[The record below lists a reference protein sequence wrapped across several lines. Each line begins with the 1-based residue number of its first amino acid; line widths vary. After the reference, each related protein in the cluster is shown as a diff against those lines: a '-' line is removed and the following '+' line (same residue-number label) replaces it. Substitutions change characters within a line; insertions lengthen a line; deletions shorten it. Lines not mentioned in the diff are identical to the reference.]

1 MRIGIVTTW
10 FERGAAYVSR
20 IYKDMLE
27 REGHEVFIYARG
39 GEEEKVS
46 GEKWNE
52 DYVTRDY
59 GYRNFRITKRLYNK
73 WIVENK
79 IEALFFN
86 EQQDF
91 RVVVYTK
98 RKYPQILLGAYIDY
112 YTERTR
118 RWYGIYDFVICNTQR
133 HMQAMEG
140 HPQRF
145 YLKWGT
151 DLDVYKPSDN
161 THDTIVFFHSV
172 GMSVRKGTDILVNAF
187 INGEC
192 YKRSKLIIHTQI
204 PITKVTP
211 YSKEFLE
218 QYNIEVIEKT
228 VSAPGLYFMG
238 DVYVY
243 PTRLDGLGLTI
254 YEALASGLPVIT
266 TDFPPMN
273 EAVSENCGK
282 LVKVKDFYCR
292 NDAYYYPMAICDE
305 KSLANCMNYYIDHPQ
320 ELVKQKAM
328 ARQFAIENYEISA
341 RSGELSSIFTHAKQ
355 VPLDSAIE
363 HDIMRYYYKEKN
375 NIFNYSEDSRAL
387 LKVKEVI
394 IRILRR

>member
-1 MRIGIVTTW
+1 MKIGIVTTW

-20 IYKDMLE
+20 TYKNMLE

-52 DYVTRDY
+52 TYVTRDY
-59 GYRNFRITKRLYNK
+59 GYRHFRITKRIYNA
-73 WIVENK
+73 WIIENK
-79 IEALFFN
+79 IDALFFN

-91 RVVVYTK
+91 RIVIYTK
-98 RKYPQILLGAYIDY
+98 KKYPKILLGAYIDY

-118 RWYGIYDFVICNTQR
+118 KWYNIYDFVVCNTQR

-145 YLKWGT
+145 YLRWGT

-161 THDTIVFFHSV
+161 EHDTVVFFHSV
-172 GMSVRKGTDILVNAF
+172 GMSARKGTDILVNAF

-192 YKRSKLIIHTQI
+192 YKKSKLIIHTQI
-204 PITKVTP
+204 PIIKVTP
-211 YSKEFLE
+211 YSREYLE
-218 QYNIEVIEKT
+218 QFNIEIIEKT
-228 VSAPGLYFMG
+228 VSAPGLYFLG

-273 EAVSENCGK
+273 EAVNESCGK

-305 KSLANCMNYYIDHPQ
+305 ESLVNCMNYYINHPE
-320 ELVKQKAM
+320 ELAKQKKM
-328 ARQFAIENYEISA
+328 ARQFAVERYKISE
-341 RSGELSSIFTHAKQ
+341 RSRELSSIFTNAKHL
-355 VPLDSAIE
+355 PLDSDIE

-375 NIFNYSEDSRAL
+375 NIFDYSEDNRLL
-387 LKVKEVI
+387 LKLKETI
-394 IRILRR
+394 IGIFR